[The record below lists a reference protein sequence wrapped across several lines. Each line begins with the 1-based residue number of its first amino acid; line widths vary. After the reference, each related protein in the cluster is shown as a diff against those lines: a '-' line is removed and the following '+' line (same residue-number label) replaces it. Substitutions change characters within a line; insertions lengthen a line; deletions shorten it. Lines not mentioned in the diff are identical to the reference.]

1 MALTIVTEPT
11 IEPVTLYEIKQHLR
25 LDSDV
30 TTDEDDVLSNFIIAA
45 RDTCEKFQNRAYID
59 QTWDLVLDDWPGR
72 DIITIP
78 RPPLGSVTSI
88 TYYAT
93 GGTAATM
100 TAGTYIIDKDSEP
113 GRVSLGYGEVWPT
126 TTLRPVKGIIVRFLA
141 GYGSAASSVPTRVKQ
156 AIRLLVGHMY
166 EHRENAE
173 IKKLENIS
181 FGVDN
186 LLTLDRIFPI

>member
-1 MALTIVTEPT
+1 MALTLVTAPT
-11 IEPVTLYEIKQHLR
+11 IEPVDLYEIKQHLR
-25 LDSDV
+25 LDTGTSTIEDAIL
-30 TTDEDDVLSNFIIAA
+30 TDFIIAA
-45 RDTCEKFQNRAYID
+45 RDTCEKFQNRAYLD
-59 QTWDLVLDDWPGR
+59 QTWDLVLDDWPGG
-72 DIITIP
+72 DIIEIP

-100 TAGTYIIDKDSEP
+100 TASTYIIDKDSEP
-113 GRVSLGYGEVWPT
+113 GRVSLGYGEVWPGT
-126 TTLRPVKGIIVRFLA
+126 VLRPVKGVTVRFLA

>member
-1 MALTIVTEPT
+1 MTAPL

-25 LDSDV
+25 LDSGV
-30 TTDEDDVLSNFIIAA
+30 STDEDNLLNGYITVA
-45 RDTCEKFQNRAYID
+45 RETCEPFQNRAYID
-59 QTWDLVLDDWPGR
+59 QTWDLVLDDWPAG

-93 GGTAATM
+93 GGTAATL

-113 GRVSLGYGEVWPT
+113 GRVSLGYGEVWPST
-126 TTLRPVKGIIVRFLA
+126 VLRPVKGVIVRFLA
-141 GYGSAASSVPTRVKQ
+141 GYGSAASSVPTKMKQ
-156 AIRLLVGHMY
+156 AIKLLVGHMY

-173 IKKLENIS
+173 IKKLETIP
-181 FGVDN
+181 FGVDS
-186 LLTLDRIFPI
+186 LLTFDRIWPI

>member
-1 MALTIVTEPT
+1 MTAPT

-25 LDSDV
+25 LDSD
-30 TTDEDDVLSNFIIAA
+30 TSTDEDDVLSNFIIAA

-59 QTWDLVLDDWPGR
+59 QTWDLVLDDWPGG

-93 GGTAATM
+93 GGMTATM
-100 TAGTYIIDKDSEP
+100 TASTYIIDKDSEP

>member
-1 MALTIVTEPT
+1 MALTLVTSPT

-25 LDSDV
+25 LDSD
-30 TTDEDDVLSNFIIAA
+30 TSTDEDDVLSNFIIAA

-59 QTWDLVLDDWPGR
+59 QTWDLVLDDWPGGN
-72 DIITIP
+72 IIEIP

-113 GRVSLGYGEVWPT
+113 GRVSLGYGEVWPSIV
-126 TTLRPVKGIIVRFLA
+126 LRPVKGVIVRFLA
-141 GYGSAASSVPTRVKQ
+141 GYGSAASSVPTRIKQ